1 MTTSSP
7 AATGSLPTSTPTV
20 IAVILVASFMDLVD
34 VTIVAVAAPSI
45 QASLGASPAQV
56 QWVVAAYALALGAAL
71 VTGGRIGDAYG
82 RRRAFL
88 VGLAVFVVASAA
100 CALAPTAGVLI
111 ATRVLQGLAAGT
123 MVPQVFGIIRSSLDP
138 RQQGA
143 ALGAYG
149 GVQGLASI
157 AGPLLGGLLVT
168 ADLFGLGWRTVFWVN
183 VPIGLVAL
191 VLARRVLP
199 ESRQPAAARLDL
211 AGAALLAGSLVLVL
225 LPVVQGRPWG
235 WPLWGWALVLAGVAG
250 LAAFL
255 RVERRLVAR
264 GGQPVLDPHL
274 LSNRA
279 FTGGL
284 AASAAFFGGIA
295 SFFLLLSVY
304 LQEGTGRSALATGLV
319 TLPYALGSLVTSGLG
334 VRFAARHGRRLL
346 VVGSLVIAASHAA
359 LWWVVDQA
367 DRPTW
372 WQVGGPLLLGG
383 LGLGLAAPPLVGVV
397 LAAVPGR
404 VAGAAGGVLSTVNQV
419 AGAVGVAA
427 LGALF
432 FTRSA
437 GGQVGDAFAA
447 VLPWQVALYLAA
459 ALLMTL
465 LPAGSGPSRAP
476 AP

>member
-1 MTTSSP
+1 MVRLDP
-7 AATGSLPTSTPTV
+7 
-20 IAVILVASFMDLVD
+20 
-34 VTIVAVAAPSI
+34 
-45 QASLGASPAQV
+45 Q
-56 QWVVAAYALALGAAL
+56 
-71 VTGGRIGDAYG
+71 
-82 RRRAFL
+82 RRAE
-88 VGLAVFVVASAA
+88 V
-100 CALAPTAGVLI
+100 
-111 ATRVLQGLAAGT
+111 
-123 MVPQVFGIIRSSLDP
+123 
-138 RQQGA
+138 
-143 ALGAYG
+143 
-149 GVQGLASI
+149 
-157 AGPLLGGLLVT
+157 
-168 ADLFGLGWRTVFWVN
+168 
-183 VPIGLVAL
+183 
-191 VLARRVLP
+191 
-199 ESRQPAAARLDL
+199 
-211 AGAALLAGSLVLVL
+211 
-225 LPVVQGRPWG
+225 
-235 WPLWGWALVLAGVAG
+235 GVAG
-250 LAAFL
+250 SGRLPSGRSTSWRRTWPRRTASPTALSTSGAIGGAANSQTL
-255 RVERRLVAR
+255 RI
-264 GGQPVLDPHL
+264 HL

-295 SFFLLLSVY
+295 SFFLPLSVY

-319 TLPYALGSLVTSGLG
+319 TLPYATGSLVTSGLG
-334 VRFAARHGRRLL
+334 VRWAARHGRRLL
-346 VVGSLVIAASHAA
+346 VVGSLVIAVGHAA

-404 VAGAAGGVLSTVNQV
+404 LAGAAGGVLSTVNQV

-437 GGQVGDAFAA
+437 GGQVGDAFAT
-447 VLPWQVALYLAA
+447 VLPWQVALSLVA